1 MSTKNLK
8 NSLKTI
14 NSIFSSNIITTNK
27 NKTAPNP
34 TYTRINNNKP
44 PKKLKSS
51 PNKIAIKKEIK
62 KFKINKS
69 TEYTGSL
76 DKIKKKLHDK
86 NIHKQTK

>member
-8 NSLKTI
+8 DSLNTI

-27 NKTAPNP
+27 NKTATAP
-34 TYTRINNNKP
+34 TYTRINKIP
-44 PKKLKSS
+44 IKST
-51 PNKIAIKKEIK
+51 PNKIAIKEEIK

-69 TEYTGSL
+69 TEYKGFL

-86 NIHKQTK
+86 SVHKQTK